1 MDRILIEGMNFKR
14 AWIRDPR
21 FRPKSLGR
29 ILNFG
34 SGLGWKFNPSIQFQS
49 WPQYCEVPQ
58 TLCTCPRVCVC
69 AKCWGLHVGRQT
81 YRRHEQQ
88 IGRDCTRRAQN
99 RLKSVFFFFFL
110 LGGGG
115 TIYIYI
121 YMYIYI
127 FIFIFILIYIYMRVY
142 IYIYTCMNMY
152 IHIHIY
158 IYIYIY
164 IEQILSSHYST
175 CHIQHLVYNRYPI
188 QNAY

>member
-99 RLKSVFFFFFL
+99 RLKSVFFFFFFCW
-110 LGGGG
+110 GGGG
-115 TIYIYI
+115 YHLYIYI
-121 YMYIYI
+121 Y
-127 FIFIFILIYIYMRVY
+127 VY
-142 IYIYTCMNMY
+142 
-152 IHIHIY
+152 IY

-164 IEQILSSHYST
+164 TYIYIYACVYIYIHVYEYVHTYTYIYI
-175 CHIQHLVYNRYPI
+175 HIYIYRTDTQFTL
-188 QNAY
+188 